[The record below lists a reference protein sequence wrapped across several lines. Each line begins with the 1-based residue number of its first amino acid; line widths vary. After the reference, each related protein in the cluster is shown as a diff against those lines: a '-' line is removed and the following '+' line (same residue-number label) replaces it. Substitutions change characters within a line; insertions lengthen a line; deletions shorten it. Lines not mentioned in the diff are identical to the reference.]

1 MPAVCDLTCDLTCEL
16 TSDLFALGSNV
27 IHADWAEKHARARGA
42 DGHAVSAADGDPP
55 EAHTRARRHHIIM
68 DDDGAGDASTAGYV
82 AAMEEM
88 MESTA
93 AAEAARDAVLAR
105 VAQLEALYEPAR
117 PGGRTPDVTARGR
130 AYLMLACGNDE
141 QHRHMHHNVWRP
153 VLALGENKL
162 WLPDVVLDGRGF
174 SGGAVLDG
182 VGRVLVEY
190 ETDHDSEHRSPMFA
204 GTGTREAFERR
215 TTHEIA
221 LYGLC
226 NFWPMALTLN
236 PGAPYP
242 SSTAAA

>member
-1 MPAVCDLTCDLTCEL
+1 M
-16 TSDLFALGSNV
+16 
-27 IHADWAEKHARARGA
+27 
-42 DGHAVSAADGDPP
+42 SAADGDPP

-68 DDDGAGDASTAGYV
+68 DDDGAGDTSTAGYV
-82 AAMEEM
+82 AAMDEM

-117 PGGRTPDVTARGR
+117 PSGRTPDVTARGR

-162 WLPDVVLDGRGF
+162 WLPGRARREQAVAVMC
-174 SGGAVLDG
+174 SGGVVLDG

-190 ETDHDSEHRSPMFA
+190 ETDHDGEHRGPMFA

-215 TTHEIA
+215 TMYEIA
-221 LYGLC
+221 CYNIGHDLRLI
-226 NFWPMALTLN
+226 LV

-242 SSTAAA
+242 GSTAAARLGWGAPGV